1 MSLSAKRSIQM
12 KFFKTIAAGALLL
25 STFGL
30 VGCGGGVE
38 GTYKLDKAEM
48 KKAMEA
54 EIAKLPEDQKGF
66 AKLAVALIDQMDMS
80 LELKAGGKLE
90 MKATTPSLE
99 EGKGAKT
106 DTKAGEWRK
115 EGDSIVIK
123 ADAQEIKCKPEG
135 KKLTCDSGKKGEP
148 SLVFLKS

>member
-1 MSLSAKRSIQM
+1 MN
-12 KFFKTIAAGALLL
+12 FTKTIAAGALLL

-30 VGCGGGVE
+30 AACGGVE

-66 AKLAVALIDQMDMS
+66 AKLAIALIDQMDVT
-80 LELKAGGKLE
+80 LDLKAGGKCE
-90 MKATTPSLE
+90 MKSSVPSLE
-99 EGKGAKT
+99 QGKEAKT

-115 EGDSIVIK
+115 EGDGVVIK
-123 ADAQEIKCKPEG
+123 ADDKEIKCKAEG

-148 SLVFLKS
+148 SLVFNKS